1 MQLYT
6 NSEGGNG
13 GGGGAGEAA
22 NARGASQQQQQQQ
35 QQPQQQQQQHNRHPT
50 AAATADRNS
59 QSPFEHAFAQHA
71 NPPAKADQAAG
82 QQQTTSITPATQ
94 RSRAI
99 SNPQPQAQQSDLAKA
114 AMANQIAASTSTS
127 PPSVPRSVPDDDG
140 GRPYATTPVPLEISA
155 VSNPNAAHAAKLE
168 AAHHDSLTPNA
179 QNKPANPTSLANALK
194 AIHDGTSDMN
204 LHDVPAPPSDSPYAK
219 SISSTAP
226 GSPRIPPVR
235 QNSGSQTPRVRP
247 HATTLSIP
255 GMTRSNISPDGKIAD
270 RDVAAKL
277 VIIMVGLPA
286 RGKSYITKKLKR
298 YLSWQQHETRIFNVG
313 NKRRLAGLTSPVK
326 QRQDNPMDAHTQ
338 VATILLNG
346 NQAPPE
352 SSFKKN
358 DPPALDINKQEMDQS
373 ASFFDPNNA
382 QARRIREQ
390 CAYDTMDELLDYLL
404 HGGGSVGI
412 FDATN
417 STVARRQRLFDQIKA
432 CEPQL
437 GILFIESLCQN
448 PDILEANMRLKLSG
462 PDYKD
467 KDPAQSLADFKERVR
482 QYESAYVPLGDYE
495 EEHGMQYI
503 KMVDVGK
510 KITQFGTEGFL
521 SGGIAHYLS
530 SFNLAP
536 RQIWITRHG
545 QSEDNRSGKIG
556 GDSGLTER
564 GHYYGLS
571 LYKFVTQK
579 RKEWLVE
586 QKNKIAQSS
595 FPPLPGDKSPP
606 YPELNRELDEKNTCV
621 WTSMLK
627 RSIQTAEY
635 FEADEDYDTKAWEML
650 NELNAGKFEGLTYE
664 EIATNYTSEY
674 TKRKNDKLHY
684 VYPGVG
690 GEGYLQIISRL
701 RDMVREIERIK
712 DHLIIIGH
720 RSVCRVI
727 LAYFMDLTRG
737 DIADLD
743 VPLGMLYAIEPKPYG
758 IEFHAYK
765 YNEAVG
771 SFDEMPN
778 YKPTRTVDP
787 NA

>member
-1 MQLYT
+1 
-6 NSEGGNG
+6 
-13 GGGGAGEAA
+13 
-22 NARGASQQQQQQQ
+22 
-35 QQPQQQQQQHNRHPT
+35 
-50 AAATADRNS
+50 
-59 QSPFEHAFAQHA
+59 
-71 NPPAKADQAAG
+71 
-82 QQQTTSITPATQ
+82 
-94 RSRAI
+94 
-99 SNPQPQAQQSDLAKA
+99 
-114 AMANQIAASTSTS
+114 MANQLAASTNTS
-127 PPSVPRSVPDDDG
+127 PPSVPRSVPGPDDDDG
-140 GRPYATTPVPLEISA
+140 RSYATTPVPLEASVI
-155 VSNPNAAHAAKLE
+155 SNPNAHSVKSRGSASE
-168 AAHHDSLTPNA
+168 TEPGHHDSLNPNA
-179 QNKPANPTSLANALK
+179 QGRPANPTSLANALK
-194 AIHDGTSDMN
+194 AIHDGASDLS
-204 LHDVPAPPSDSPYAK
+204 LHDVPVPPSDSPYAK

-326 QRQDNPMDAHTQ
+326 QRQDNPMDTHTQ

-346 NQAPPE
+346 NQAPE

-358 DPPALDINKQEMDQS
+358 DPPALDINKSDKSDSSMDQS

-390 CAYDTMDELLDYLL
+390 CAYDTMDELLDYLV

-432 CEPQL
+432 REPQL

-467 KDPAQSLADFKERVR
+467 KDPVQSLADFKERVR

-510 KITQFGTEGFL
+510 KLTQFGTEGFL

-545 QSEDNRSGKIG
+545 QSQDNRLGKIG
-556 GDSGLTER
+556 GDSDLTER

-664 EIATNYTSEY
+664 EIATNYTNEY
-674 TKRKNDKLHY
+674 TKRKKDKLHY

-758 IEFHAYK
+758 IEFHAYR

-771 SFDEMPN
+771 SFDEVPN
-778 YKPTRTVDP
+778 YKPTKTVDP

>member
-1 MQLYT
+1 
-6 NSEGGNG
+6 
-13 GGGGAGEAA
+13 
-22 NARGASQQQQQQQ
+22 
-35 QQPQQQQQQHNRHPT
+35 
-50 AAATADRNS
+50 
-59 QSPFEHAFAQHA
+59 
-71 NPPAKADQAAG
+71 
-82 QQQTTSITPATQ
+82 
-94 RSRAI
+94 
-99 SNPQPQAQQSDLAKA
+99 
-114 AMANQIAASTSTS
+114 MANQIVSNGSQLS
-127 PPSVPRSVPDDDG
+127 IPHSVPEEAG
-140 GRPYATTPVPLEISA
+140 AHYAHTPVSA
-155 VSNPNAAHAAKLE
+155 EAGGLSNPNAKVAAE
-168 AAHHDSLTPNA
+168 AAELKNGLNGLAPPGGTASAPPTVT
-179 QNKPANPTSLANALK
+179 KPANATTLANALR
-194 AIHDGTSDMN
+194 AIHDEGEGEPSSLAPDSN
-204 LHDVPAPPSDSPYAK
+204 GPPAADSPYSK

-226 GSPRIPPVR
+226 TSPRIPPVR

-298 YLSWQQHETRIFNVG
+298 YLSWQQHNTRIFNVG
-313 NKRRLAGLTSPVK
+313 NRRRLAGMTSPVK
-326 QRQDNPMDAHTQ
+326 PRQTNPMDSAHQ

-346 NQAPPE
+346 TQAPME
-352 SSFKKN
+352 SPHKKHE
-358 DPPALDINKQEMDQS
+358 PPALDINDTETPQGDQS
-373 ASFFDPNNA
+373 ANFFDPKNESA
-382 QARRIREQ
+382 AKIREQ
-390 CAYDTMDELLDYLL
+390 CAVETMDELLDYLIN
-404 HGGGSVGI
+404 GGGAVGI

-417 STVARRQRLFDQIKA
+417 STIERRQRLFDQIKA
-432 CEPQL
+432 REPKL
-437 GILFIESLCQN
+437 GILFIESECQN
-448 PDILEANMRLKLSG
+448 ADILEANMRLKLSG

-467 KDPAQSLADFKERVR
+467 KDPVQSLADFKERVR

-510 KITQFGTEGFL
+510 KLTHFGLEGFL

-545 QSEDNRSGKIG
+545 QSQDNRSGKIG
-556 GDSGLTER
+556 GDSDLTER
-564 GHYYGLS
+564 GHYYALS
-571 LYKFVTQK
+571 LYKFITAK

-595 FPPLPGDKSPP
+595 FPPQPGDRSPP
-606 YPELNRELDEKNTCV
+606 YPELNRELDEKNSCV

-635 FEADEDYDTKAWEML
+635 FEADDEYDVKAWEML
-650 NELNAGKFEGLTYE
+650 NELNAGKFEGLTYND
-664 EIATNYTSEY
+664 IARDHTDEY
-674 TKRKNDKLHY
+674 ARRQHDKLHY

-690 GEGYLQIISRL
+690 GEGYLQIINRL
-701 RDMVREIERIK
+701 RDMVRELERIK
-712 DHLIIIGH
+712 DHVTIIGH
-720 RSVCRVI
+720 RSVCRV
-727 LAYFMDLTRG
+727 LMAYFMDLTRD

-758 IEFHAYK
+758 FEFHAYK
-765 YNEAVG
+765 Y
-771 SFDEMPN
+771 DETEGTFHEIPN
-778 YKPTRTVDP
+778 YKPTKAIDQ

>member
-1 MQLYT
+1 
-6 NSEGGNG
+6 
-13 GGGGAGEAA
+13 
-22 NARGASQQQQQQQ
+22 
-35 QQPQQQQQQHNRHPT
+35 
-50 AAATADRNS
+50 
-59 QSPFEHAFAQHA
+59 
-71 NPPAKADQAAG
+71 
-82 QQQTTSITPATQ
+82 
-94 RSRAI
+94 
-99 SNPQPQAQQSDLAKA
+99 
-114 AMANQIAASTSTS
+114 MANQLAASTNTS
-127 PPSVPRSVPDDDG
+127 PPSVSRDDDDG
-140 GRPYATTPVPLEISA
+140 RSYATTPVPLEASVI
-155 VSNPNAAHAAKLE
+155 SNPNAHSVKFRGSADETEPGHQE
-168 AAHHDSLTPNA
+168 SLTPNA
-179 QNKPANPTSLANALK
+179 QGKPANPTSLANALK
-194 AIHDGTSDMN
+194 AIHDGASDLS
-204 LHDVPAPPSDSPYAK
+204 LHDVPVPPSDSPYAK

-326 QRQDNPMDAHTQ
+326 QRQDNPMDTHTQ

-346 NQAPPE
+346 NQAPE
-352 SSFKKN
+352 SSFNKKN
-358 DPPALDINKQEMDQS
+358 DPPALDINKSDSSMDQS

-390 CAYDTMDELLDYLL
+390 CAYDTMDELLDYLI

-432 CEPQL
+432 REPQL

-467 KDPAQSLADFKERVR
+467 KDPVQSLADFKERVR

-510 KITQFGTEGFL
+510 KLTQFGTEGFL

-545 QSEDNRSGKIG
+545 QSQDNRLGKIG
-556 GDSGLTER
+556 GDSDLTER

-664 EIATNYTSEY
+664 EIATNYTNEY
-674 TKRKNDKLHY
+674 TKRKKDKLHY

-727 LAYFMDLTRG
+727 LAYFMDLTRS

-758 IEFHAYK
+758 IEFHAYR
-765 YNEAVG
+765 YNEEVG
-771 SFDEMPN
+771 SFDEVPN